1 MSVPGQAASIPR
13 ALLSKLS
20 KPCLAAVDEGVCQE
34 VPAYSRLLRC
44 TELPAS
50 KVGACA
56 GRATVDATEGEQA
69 SKKPRLDHGK
79 GEVFQCLSH

>member
-34 VPAYSRLLRC
+34 VPAYSRVLRC

-50 KVGACA
+50 KVGACE
-56 GRATVDATEGEQA
+56 GHATVDAT

>member
-20 KPCLAAVDEGVCQE
+20 AVDEGVCQE

-44 TELPAS
+44 SELPAS
-50 KVGACA
+50 KVGACE